1 MRVKK
6 NSQNMT
12 SDKTQKCSFS
22 MCPFLYQGMPSLGRT
37 ASSSPPTALFVAA
50 SLSEPIFS
58 LLTSGEP
65 RRSEV
70 DKESGVQRRP
80 AVVQAILTA
89 VLRQSCGS
97 QVDVFKTDS
106 ASYHDF
112 RGETCLPP
120 SAFGSRKLH
129 IRLQTPNL
137 QMSLVRS
144 CAGEDSTCS

>member
-65 RRSEV
+65 RRSQV

-80 AVVQAILTA
+80 AVVQGISKA
-89 VLRQSCGS
+89 VLRQSS
-97 QVDVFKTDS
+97 QRLQDGQRFISRLSTRDMS
-106 ASYHDF
+106 A
-112 RGETCLPP
+112 P
-120 SAFGSRKLH
+120 SAIGSRKLH

-137 QMSLVRS
+137 QLSLVRS
-144 CAGEDSTCS
+144 CAGEDSTWS

>member
-1 MRVKK
+1 VKK

-58 LLTSGEP
+58 PLTSGGP
-65 RRSEV
+65 RRPEV
-70 DKESGVQRRP
+70 DKEFGVQRRP
-80 AVVQAILTA
+80 AVVYGISKAMF
-89 VLRQSCGS
+89 RQSSRRLQDG
-97 QVDVFKTDS
+97 QR
-106 ASYHDF
+106 F
-112 RGETCLPP
+112 RRRLLSRDIVAP
-120 SAFGSRKLH
+120 SATSSRKLH

-137 QMSLVRS
+137 LLSLVRS
-144 CAGEDSTCS
+144 CAGENSTWS